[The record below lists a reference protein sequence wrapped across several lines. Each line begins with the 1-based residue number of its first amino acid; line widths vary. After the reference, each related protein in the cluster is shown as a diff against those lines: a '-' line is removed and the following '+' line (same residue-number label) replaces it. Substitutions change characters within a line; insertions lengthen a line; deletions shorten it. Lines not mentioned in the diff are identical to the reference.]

1 MSGLREL
8 GLVLVASCAATAVN
22 LPAAHAAEGFS
33 GRWAATDRDGSTLAL
48 AVHGSGPRYAVR
60 EVDDAA
66 TVCGGAPA
74 SVSGAGMAEGH
85 VLVVR
90 AALAC
95 APGGNVFRQQI
106 EISFSYDATADV
118 LTDNDGVVWSR
129 VG

>member
-8 GLVLVASCAATAVN
+8 GLVVAACCAATAVSV
-22 LPAAHAAEGFS
+22 PPAHAAEGFP
-33 GRWAATDRDGSTLAL
+33 GHWAATDHDGSNLSL
-48 AVHGSGPRYAVR
+48 AVHGNGARYAVR

-74 SVSGAGMAEGH
+74 SVSGSGAAEGQL
-85 VLVVR
+85 LVVR

-106 EISFSYDATADV
+106 EITFTYDATADV